1 MKTSDYEPNKILGM
15 IIKSYVVDILPITCS
30 GKRTFSHDSWGETD
44 KMIMDKVLT
53 DERATAYASNIE
65 DINYWWSDCK
75 ECNWYKSK
83 RMILSDV
90 RLSIQNITECY

>member
-1 MKTSDYEPNKILGM
+1 MKTSDYEPYRILGM
-15 IIKSYVVDILPITCS
+15 IIKSYIVYISQITCS
-30 GKRTFSHDSWGETD
+30 GKRTFSHDSWPEMD
-44 KMIMDKVLT
+44 KMVLDKVLT
-53 DERATAYASNIE
+53 DERATAYLTDIY

-90 RLSIQNITECY
+90 RLSIQNIIEC